1 MGKEKKYLSIFFPP
15 FYGMPGRV
23 HWCKCVQVCA
33 RLSVTRT
40 LKDTKVI
47 KITKSIPQDQLA
59 MSHDS

>member
-1 MGKEKKYLSIFFPP
+1 
-15 FYGMPGRV
+15 MPGRV